1 MKAGLIDDLAADLR
15 LTRLDAHSAWLTGG
29 DVSSPF
35 VRSYRVEDQLP
46 SDAKALRRSLRE
58 RGIGALTIKGRAT
71 GIDPDA
77 LRKRLAL
84 IGPNTATI
92 VVTVSMGRR
101 ITLLVTPR

>member
-1 MKAGLIDDLAADLR
+1 M
-15 LTRLDAHSAWLTGG
+15 
-29 DVSSPF
+29 SSPF
-35 VRSYRVEDQLP
+35 VRSYSVDCVLP
-46 SDAKALRRSLRE
+46 SETKALRRALRE

-84 IGPNTATI
+84 TGPNTATI

-101 ITLLVTPR
+101 ITLLATPR